1 MGRARRR
8 RYLHRRR
15 GTPWQGGRCRR
26 DRIPHRPQQRC
37 RRRGTRRRRTRAVR
51 AEVGAR
57 AIIRLAHELA
67 ARPGHTSSLAGRPTL
82 DVPTVFAA
90 AAADDPVGRKVVD
103 TVAARL
109 AAGLAPLLLVLDPDM
124 LVIGGGISRAGARII
139 DSVAAHLRRL
149 LPNPETARDGAD

>member
-1 MGRARRR
+1 M
-8 RYLHRRR
+8 
-15 GTPWQGGRCRR
+15 
-26 DRIPHRPQQRC
+26 
-37 RRRGTRRRRTRAVR
+37 
-51 AEVGAR
+51 
-57 AIIRLAHELA
+57 
-67 ARPGHTSSLAGRPTL
+67 
-82 DVPTVFAA
+82 
-90 AAADDPVGRKVVD
+90 D